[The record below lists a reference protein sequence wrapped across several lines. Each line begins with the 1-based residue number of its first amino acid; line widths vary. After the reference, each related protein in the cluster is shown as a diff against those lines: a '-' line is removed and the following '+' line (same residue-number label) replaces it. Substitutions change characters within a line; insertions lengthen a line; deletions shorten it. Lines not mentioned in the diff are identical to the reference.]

1 LICRSG
7 WGFLLILA
15 CAYFAYASYA
25 TIRDSD
31 LVWRHQFW
39 QVATWA
45 VWTLLAA
52 GLINET
58 HCWRERLLF
67 LILLFTFA
75 IGLAFS
81 LWESAPFSTIRTAR
95 FASLVLWI
103 LATVT
108 ALFATFAPLRHTS
121 STETQN
127 SH

>member
-1 LICRSG
+1 
-7 WGFLLILA
+7 
-15 CAYFAYASYA
+15 
-25 TIRDSD
+25 

-39 QVATWA
+39 QIATWA

-81 LWESAPFSTIRTAR
+81 LWASAPFSTIRTAR